1 LRLIRLFLSSR
12 LIRVVIGII
21 VLIILVR
28 SLNINLIIGIRE
40 IKRIYFL
47 VIALIIPLVISPLI
61 SSTRWKILL
70 RVQGI
75 VESVYSLIQINFVS
89 FFLGILLPSST
100 GFDAI
105 RIFIIEKR
113 NSHKTGKGGAT
124 VLVERFLGIYVLSV
138 IGIIGSIYS
147 VINRGSVN
155 ILYSIIVINL
165 FISMIFWIF
174 RSEYLFSKVNILFSR
189 TNKLDRVKNYI
200 ILIYSYVKSF
210 ELKKIL
216 WSILPLILLFQIS
229 NIICGILIFKAL
241 DVNVPFYFHLA
252 FFPLISIISIIPISI
267 SGLGLRE
274 GAFVYFYGILGIDGN
289 ICFLVSIIYYFLLM
303 IIPAIL
309 GFLIFVFGP
318 DQYKNIKNEL
328 DINDGRKF

>member
-1 LRLIRLFLSSR
+1 LYRNKLIKLCF
-12 LIRVVIGII
+12 GII
-21 VLIILVR
+21 FLIIL
-28 SLNINLIIGIRE
+28 IYTID
-40 IKRIYFL
+40 IKFL
-47 VIALIIPLVISPLI
+47 VALKAIKHYYYFELALFIPLLINPLI
-61 SSTRWKILL
+61 SSNRWKILL

-89 FFLGILLPSST
+89 VFLGILLPSST

-147 VINRGSVN
+147 VKHSGSVN

-174 RSEYLFSKVNILFSR
+174 RSEYLFSKINILFSR

-200 ILIYSYVKSF
+200 ILIYSSVKSF
-210 ELKKIL
+210 ELKKVL
-216 WSILPLILLFQIS
+216 GSIVPLILLFQIS

-241 DVNVPFYFHLA
+241 DVNVPFYFHLV

-274 GAFVYFYGILGIDGN
+274 GAFVYFYGMLGIDGS